1 MEYQTKVLLNL
12 ASIALLINYV
22 ETMVIPA
29 LPTIQNE
36 FSTTASIAAWIT
48 SAFIIVGAIIPPIFG
63 KLGDLYGKKK
73 MYLISMIFYIIAVG
87 IAGFSSNIYVL
98 ITARAIQ
105 GIGFAMFPIGLA
117 IITDIFPKERVA
129 TAQGIISGMLGIGT
143 ALGLIIGSYI
153 DQYLGWRY
161 AFHIAFILS
170 IIAVLISNFII
181 KESEIRTKGKIDY
194 IGASALM
201 AGASL
206 ILIYL
211 TEGPYLGWI
220 SSEEILLIILG
231 LSLTIFFFY
240 YESRSKTEPI
250 INISLLKIRN
260 FMVANVVGI
269 LSGVALFLMF
279 FMVIYYSQLPKPYGL
294 GLDIVSAGLTL
305 APATVV
311 QLVVGP
317 IIGRLTT
324 RIGPKPILIF
334 GSLISILGFYLL
346 MINRAGPYEVTE
358 DLVVSGS
365 GIISLIIPIINMV
378 AVSVPKE
385 YITVS
390 LGMNTLIRNIGG
402 SIGPV
407 VASVYM
413 ATYQDPVIV
422 FYGNQIIDVNFV
434 PSSFS
439 FDAMLITSIGILFV
453 VLIISAKYTK
463 NYVFKEK
470 SLAML

>member
-1 MEYQTKVLLNL
+1 
-12 ASIALLINYV
+12 
-22 ETMVIPA
+22 
-29 LPTIQNE
+29 
-36 FSTTASIAAWIT
+36 
-48 SAFIIVGAIIPPIFG
+48 
-63 KLGDLYGKKK
+63 
-73 MYLISMIFYIIAVG
+73 
-87 IAGFSSNIYVL
+87 
-98 ITARAIQ
+98 
-105 GIGFAMFPIGLA
+105 
-117 IITDIFPKERVA
+117 
-129 TAQGIISGMLGIGT
+129 
-143 ALGLIIGSYI
+143 
-153 DQYLGWRY
+153 
-161 AFHIAFILS
+161 
-170 IIAVLISNFII
+170 
-181 KESEIRTKGKIDY
+181 
-194 IGASALM
+194 
-201 AGASL
+201 
-206 ILIYL
+206 
-211 TEGPYLGWI
+211 
-220 SSEEILLIILG
+220 
-231 LSLTIFFFY
+231 
-240 YESRSKTEPI
+240 
-250 INISLLKIRN
+250 
-260 FMVANVVGI
+260 
-269 LSGVALFLMF
+269 
-279 FMVIYYSQLPKPYGL
+279 MVIYYSQLPKPYGL